1 MTLELNTTPRL
12 LGAVRA
18 PGRPL
23 HYLPATAL
31 IVDVVAITA
40 AIAVSVVARQ
50 HLSVFE
56 ESVVRVIDTIVIV
69 GPVIVLGWLLVI
81 GLHGAYRPDVYGAGT
96 DEFKRVLSASLFSA
110 GLVGVGCYLAK
121 FPLSRGFFLIAFGV
135 GAPALILG
143 RWGLRAAVH
152 GARRRG
158 ALVQRVLIAGSA
170 SHVDEIAAVLRRESW
185 LGYQVVG
192 ALTPDP
198 IGTQETLSG
207 IQVFGSCDEA
217 TLWADE
223 VQADVIFFAGGA
235 LGSATEL
242 RRIVWDLEGRSI
254 QVVVAPGVTDV
265 SGERIKVRPV
275 GGLPLV
281 HIDPPTST
289 DASRWGKRAF
299 DLVGSTLLV
308 LMLSPVLIAAAVL
321 VKLHDGGP
329 VLFRQTRTGRHGEQ
343 FSCLKF
349 RSLVG
354 DAEAHRARLHAE
366 SGHDGGLFKMKEDPR
381 ITKPGRWLRRF
392 SIDELPQL
400 FNVVRGEMS
409 LVGPR
414 PPLPLEVASYEAD
427 TTRRL
432 RVRPGMTG
440 LWQVS
445 GRSDLSWEEAVRLD
459 LYYVDNWSMV
469 QDASILVRTVR
480 AVFGRSGAY

>member
-1 MTLELNTTPRL
+1 
-12 LGAVRA
+12 
-18 PGRPL
+18 
-23 HYLPATAL
+23 
-31 IVDVVAITA
+31 
-40 AIAVSVVARQ
+40 
-50 HLSVFE
+50 
-56 ESVVRVIDTIVIV
+56 
-69 GPVIVLGWLLVI
+69 
-81 GLHGAYRPDVYGAGT
+81 
-96 DEFKRVLSASLFSA
+96 
-110 GLVGVGCYLAK
+110 
-121 FPLSRGFFLIAFGV
+121 
-135 GAPALILG
+135 
-143 RWGLRAAVH
+143 
-152 GARRRG
+152 
-158 ALVQRVLIAGSA
+158 
-170 SHVDEIAAVLRRESW
+170 
-185 LGYQVVG
+185 
-192 ALTPDP
+192 
-198 IGTQETLSG
+198 
-207 IQVFGSCDEA
+207 
-217 TLWADE
+217 
-223 VQADVIFFAGGA
+223 
-235 LGSATEL
+235 
-242 RRIVWDLEGRSI
+242 
-254 QVVVAPGVTDV
+254 
-265 SGERIKVRPV
+265 
-275 GGLPLV
+275 
-281 HIDPPTST
+281 
-289 DASRWGKRAF
+289 
-299 DLVGSTLLV
+299 
-308 LMLSPVLIAAAVL
+308 MLSPVLIAAAVL

-349 RSLVG
+349 RSMVV
-354 DAEAHRARLHAE
+354 DAEAHLARLHAE